1 MQLKEDVFE
10 LYLIIYQFQYQYFT
24 YTILIIVLNVY
35 LNIWV

>member
-10 LYLIIYQFQYQYFT
+10 LYLIIYQCQYQYFT